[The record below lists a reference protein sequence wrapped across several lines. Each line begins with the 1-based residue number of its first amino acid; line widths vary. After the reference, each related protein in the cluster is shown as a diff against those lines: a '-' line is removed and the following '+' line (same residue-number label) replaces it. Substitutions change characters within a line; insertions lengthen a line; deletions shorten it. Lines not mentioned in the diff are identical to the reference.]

1 LIPTSSF
8 QIARTN
14 FIAKTSDYCR
24 ASLAEDGPGGQTFST
39 HGHIATPWAV
49 QGPAKISPAEVSAP
63 WLAEGRA
70 MLRLAW
76 PLILANLTQQ
86 LIQATDVLLIGRLGA
101 TQLAAA
107 TLALNLTWTFSIF
120 LLGLITASSPMM
132 ATALGQRFNAVR
144 DVRRTFRAGL
154 WLIAIV
160 MPPYCVLMWNV
171 GPLMRAF
178 GESEELATQGQTF
191 LRAYMW
197 IVPSWLLFQLLRNF
211 VAALERPRIVLWLS
225 IAGIALNALISW
237 SLIFGHF
244 GLPALGLVG
253 SGLGSTITWLIL
265 CAALIAV
272 VSRERRFRRF
282 HLFGHSWRFDRQ
294 RTIKM
299 IKLGWPIGATMAL
312 EIGVFALAAFFMGW
326 IGAPAVAAHA
336 IALQLAALTFMV
348 PLGLGQAATVRV
360 GLALGRRDEAGI
372 TRAGWTAWVMGIG
385 FMAAMALVMWSVPRQ
400 LVTLFL
406 ADVPK
411 NAVVIGLAVSFL
423 RVAAAFQLVDGA
435 QVIGAGMLRGL
446 HDTRWPLLFALVG
459 YWVVGLGI
467 GSWLA
472 FGADWRGLGIW
483 IGLACGLASVAA
495 LMLARW
501 MLRTRLGLI
510 AFR

>member
-1 LIPTSSF
+1 MDI
-8 QIARTN
+8 
-14 FIAKTSDYCR
+14 
-24 ASLAEDGPGGQTFST
+24 G
-39 HGHIATPWAV
+39 
-49 QGPAKISPAEVSAP
+49 KISADERQRP
-63 WLAEGRA
+63 WRDELRSTLA
-70 MLRLAW
+70 LAW

-86 LIQATDVLLIGRLGA
+86 LIQATDVLLLGRLGA
-101 TQLAAA
+101 TPLAAA

-154 WLIAIV
+154 WLLVIV
-160 MPPYCVLMWNV
+160 MPPYSLLMWNA
-171 GPLMRAF
+171 GGLMMTLGISA
-178 GESEELATQGQTF
+178 ELAAQGQTF

-197 IVPSWLLFQLLRNF
+197 IVAPWLLFQLLRNF
-211 VAALERPRIVLWLS
+211 VAAVERPRIVLWLS
-225 IAGIALNALISW
+225 IGGIFLNALVSW
-237 SLIFGHF
+237 ALIFGHF

-253 SGLGSTITWLIL
+253 SGLGSTITWLIM

-272 VSRERRFRRF
+272 ISTDRRFRRF
-282 HLFGHSWRFDRQ
+282 HLFGHWWRFDRQ
-294 RTIKM
+294 RTVAM
-299 IKLGWPIGATMAL
+299 LKLGWPIGATMGL
-312 EIGVFALAAFFMGW
+312 EIGVFALAAYFMGW

-336 IALQLAALTFMV
+336 VALQLAALTFMV

-360 GLALGRRDEAGI
+360 GLALGRKDEAGVA
-372 TRAGWTAWVMGIG
+372 RAGWTAWVLGLL
-385 FMAAMALVMWSVPRQ
+385 FMATMALVMWGIPRQ
-400 LVTLFL
+400 LITLFL
-406 ADVPK
+406 EDAPA
-411 NAVVIGLAVSFL
+411 NAVVIALAVSFL

-472 FGADWRGLGIW
+472 FAADWKGVGIW
-483 IGLACGLASVAA
+483 VGLASGLAVVAG

-501 MLRTRLGLI
+501 LLRDRLGLTR
-510 AFR
+510 AGHA